1 MGMSLQEIEDHIESI
16 YKTASEDGL
25 KKGFITRLNS
35 DAGELGRLWVAFD
48 FIHCPETGETA

>member
-1 MGMSLQEIEDHIESI
+1 MGDTLQDIEDKIEHI

-25 KKGFITRLNS
+25 KKGFITRLNP
-35 DAGELGRLWVAFD
+35 DAGELGRLWTAFD